1 MKRGERANSKKKHKK
16 DQKVRKLM
24 IISGWLLCVA
34 VFFAGAFLVLRISGK
49 YNLQRQAVSY
59 AAETES
65 GAQPVLAVSDED
77 RDWQEGWIRY
87 EGKDYSYNSDIL
99 TFLFMGI
106 DKEEKEDVSGGYPDG
121 GQADALFLLVLNPHD
136 NTMKL
141 IPINRNTMTA
151 VDIYDEQGNRQSTV
165 TAQICIQHG
174 FGDGGKKSCEY
185 QVKAVRRFFYGIPI
199 NGYLAVD
206 MDVISEVVGL
216 AGGVDLEVLEDV
228 RNGQREVILRQ
239 GEQVHLT
246 GEQAYWYVRDR
257 DSTSQLSADRRLE
270 RQRQFLTVFVDRVR
284 QMTRQDVTVPLK
296 IYNGI
301 ADRAVTD
308 ITADEVIYLATIA
321 GGYHFDAGQIIT
333 IPGESISGEENADS
347 DYDEFYAD
355 EDAFYKMILDIFY
368 EPVD

>member
-1 MKRGERANSKKKHKK
+1 MKRGEKDNSRKIPEK

-24 IISGWLLCVA
+24 ILSGWLLCVA
-34 VFFAGAFLVLRISGK
+34 AFFAGAFIILRISGK

-65 GAQPVLAVSDED
+65 EAQPVLAVSDED

-106 DKEEKEDVSGGYPDG
+106 DKEEKEAASGEYPDG

-136 NTMKL
+136 NAMKL

-151 VDIYDEQGNRQSTV
+151 VEIYDEQGNRQNTV

-174 FGDGGKKSCEY
+174 FGDGGKESCEY

-206 MDVISEVVGL
+206 MDVISEVVEL
-216 AGGVDLEVLEDV
+216 AGGVDLEVLEDI

-239 GEQVHLT
+239 GEQAHLT
-246 GEQAYWYVRDR
+246 GEQVYWYVRYR
-257 DSTSQLSADRRLE
+257 DSDSRLSADRRLE
-270 RQRQFLTVFVDRVR
+270 RQGQFLTVFIDRVR
-284 QMTRQDVTVPLK
+284 QMSRQDVTAPLK
-296 IYNGI
+296 IYNEI

-308 ITADEVIYLATIA
+308 ITADEVVYLATIA
-321 GGYHFDAGQIIT
+321 GGYHFDAGQIMT
-333 IPGESISGEENADS
+333 IPGESISGEENTES
-347 DYDEFYAD
+347 DYDEFYVD
-355 EDAFYKMILDIFY
+355 ENAFYEMILDVFY

>member
-1 MKRGERANSKKKHKK
+1 MKRRKKNDSRNQHKK

-24 IISGWLLCVA
+24 IISGWLLCA
-34 VFFAGAFLVLRISGK
+34 AAFLTGAFIVLRISGK

-65 GAQPVLAVSDED
+65 GAQPVMAVSDED

-106 DKEEKEDVSGGYPDG
+106 DKEKKEEASGEYPDG

-136 NTMKL
+136 KTMEL

-151 VDIYDEQGNRQSTV
+151 VDLYDEQGNRQNTV

-174 FGDGGKKSCEY
+174 FGDGGKESCEY
-185 QVKAVRRFFYGIPI
+185 QVRAVRRLFYGIPI

-206 MDVISEVVGL
+206 MDVISEVAGL
-216 AGGVDLEVLEDV
+216 TGGVDLEVLEDI

-239 GEQVHLT
+239 GEQAHLT
-246 GEQAYWYVRDR
+246 GEQVYWYVRYR
-257 DSTSQLSADRRLE
+257 DGGSQLSADRRLE
-270 RQRQFLTVFVDRVR
+270 RQGQFLTVFIDRVR

-296 IYNGI
+296 IYNEI

-321 GGYHFDAGQIIT
+321 GGCHFDAGKIMT
-333 IPGESISGEENADS
+333 IPGESISGEENTES
-347 DYDEFYAD
+347 DYDEFYVD
-355 EDAFYKMILDIFY
+355 EDAFYEMILNIFY